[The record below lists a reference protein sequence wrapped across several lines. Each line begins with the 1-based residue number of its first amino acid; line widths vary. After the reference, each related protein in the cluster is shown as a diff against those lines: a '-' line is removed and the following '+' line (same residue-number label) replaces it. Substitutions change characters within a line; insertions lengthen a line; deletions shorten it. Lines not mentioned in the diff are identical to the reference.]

1 MLILKLGGAAI
12 TDKSTANTANS
23 DAIHQIAALIARYPQ
38 PLILIHG
45 AGSFG
50 HIIARDYN
58 LHLGYQ
64 GDHQREGLIKLQM
77 ALHELNTLVI
87 QALWQQGLP
96 AMTVHPASMCV
107 QENKRIVDFFLE
119 PVQHMLGM
127 GLIPVLYGDCVWDR
141 GQKFSIISGDQLA
154 VYLANHLH
162 AKRLAFGTNVDG
174 VLDANGQVIPQLDA
188 RTRISTQQSGVAD
201 VTGGM
206 LGKVQEI
213 AGVKTAQTRIFNIQ
227 KMDQLERI
235 LANDGEVGTLII
247 SG

>member
-12 TDKSTANTANS
+12 TDKRTANTANTA
-23 DAIHQIAALIARYPQ
+23 AIDQIAALIARYPQ
-38 PLILIHG
+38 KLILIHG

-50 HIIARDYN
+50 HIIAKDYN

-64 GDHQREGLIKLQM
+64 GDHQREGLIKLQL
-77 ALHELNTLVI
+77 ALHELNTMVI
-87 QALWQQGLP
+87 KALWAQGIP

-107 QENKRIVDFFLE
+107 QENGRLVDFFLE
-119 PVQHMLGM
+119 PIQQMLAM
-127 GLIPVLYGDCVWDR
+127 QLIPVMYGDCVWDR

-154 VYLANHLH
+154 VYLANQLG
-162 AKRLAFGTNVDG
+162 ADKIAFGTNVDG
-174 VLDANGQVIPQLDA
+174 VLDAAGQVIPRLDA
-188 RTRISTQQSGVAD
+188 RSQISSQQSGVAD

-213 AGVKTAQTRIFNIQ
+213 AAVKTAQTRIFNIQ
-227 KMDQLERI
+227 KIDQLERI
-235 LANDGEVGTLII
+235 LAGKDDVGTLII